1 MKTFVLLASLVSIT
15 PSIAF
20 ADYFQIFD
28 GSRPYYIP
36 YARVTLAD
44 KTIGYT
50 DAYGRLKI
58 DLPPGEYQVQI
69 EYRSGRKTV
78 RLFVDG
84 GSNLKR
90 AEAF

>member
-1 MKTFVLLASLVSIT
+1 MKTLLLVAGVVVISANT
-15 PSIAF
+15 AF

-28 GSRPYYIP
+28 GSRPYYIA
-36 YARVTLAD
+36 YARVTLAG

-58 DLPPGEYQVQI
+58 DLAPGKYEVQI
-69 EYRSGRKTV
+69 AHRDALKTV
-78 RLFVDG
+78 RLSVN
-84 GSNLKR
+84 GSSVLKR